1 MPIWVFKPHLSY
13 TSCRK
18 NRAGGVVGGE
28 ISGKKGRS
36 SKRGGAGAFSVVA
49 AFI

>member
-1 MPIWVFKPHLSY
+1 MPAQAPKPYLSC

-18 NRAGGVVGGE
+18 GRAGKAVGGE
-28 ISGKKGRS
+28 IGGKKGRS
-36 SKRGGAGAFSVVA
+36 SKRGSTGVFSVAA